1 MEHYLRL
8 ILKGH
13 KHQYEVENLC
23 RVFRPD
29 AKLPLAEEPPEKGD
43 YVLTEAREEGKKI
56 CLLARVRMEGIEAEE
71 TDQME
76 NGFPD
81 FEKES
86 EYRICVCLF
95 RAFTALT
102 GYRPK
107 WGILTGVRPTKLMR
121 RLLAELGTGEK
132 ALDYFTSRLF
142 VEPEKAA
149 LCLATAKSEEKILAQ
164 SRPDSFSLYISI
176 PFCPS
181 RCSYCSFVSHSIEKA
196 KKLLEPYVELLCREI
211 EDTAVYVRELGL
223 RLQTVYFGGG
233 TPTTLS
239 AELLKRVV
247 GAVAEQFDMS
257 HLMEYTVEAGRP
269 DTVTREKL
277 QAIREGGAGRVSI
290 NPQTMNNE
298 VLERIGRRHNSE
310 QTYAAY
316 RLARE
321 TGFEAVNM
329 DLIAGLPGDTFES
342 FRETLR
348 QVCALKPENIT
359 VHTLALKRSADLY
372 REEYYARS
380 GEAARMLEETH
391 NGLPIFGYRPY
402 YMYRQSKTAGN
413 LENVGFCREGYEGAY
428 NVFIMEEAH
437 TILACGAG
445 AVTKL
450 REPGGPM
457 IERVFNYK
465 YPYEYISR
473 FNDILNKKKRVRSF
487 YEEYSPLHR

>member
-1 MEHYLRL
+1 MENHMEL

-13 KHQYEVENLC
+13 AHQYEVENLC

-29 AKLPLAEEPPEKGD
+29 CKLPLAKEPSAEGD
-43 YVLTEAREEGKKI
+43 YVLTEAREEGDKTL
-56 CLLARVRMEGIEAEE
+56 LLARVRLGGREAEVTDHME
-71 TDQME
+71 TAS
-76 NGFPD
+76 PD

-86 EYRICVCLF
+86 EYRICICLF
-95 RAFTALT
+95 RAFTELT

-121 RLLAELGTGEK
+121 RLLADFGSEK
-132 ALDYFTSRLF
+132 QALDYFTGRLF

-149 LCLATAKSEEKILAQ
+149 LCLATAKSEAKILAQ
-164 SRPDSFSLYISI
+164 SGPDSFSLYISI

-181 RCSYCSFVSHSIEKA
+181 RCAYCSFVSHSIEKA

-211 EDTAVYVRELGL
+211 EDTAVYARELGL
-223 RLQTVYFGGG
+223 CLQSVYFGGG

-239 AELLKRVV
+239 AGQLRRVM
-247 GAVAEQFDMS
+247 GTVAEQFDLS
-257 HLMEYTVEAGRP
+257 HLLEYTVEAGRP
-269 DTVTREKL
+269 DTITEEKL
-277 QAIREGGAGRVSI
+277 RAIREGGAGRVSI
-290 NPQTMNNE
+290 NPQTMNDE
-298 VLERIGRRHNSE
+298 VLERIGRRHTSE
-310 QTYAAY
+310 QTLAAY
-316 RLARE
+316 RLAQE
-321 TGFEAVNM
+321 AGFDAVNM

-348 QVCALKPENIT
+348 QVCELGPQNIT

-380 GEAARMLEETH
+380 GEVAKMLEETH
-391 NGLPIFGYRPY
+391 RRLPLSGYRPY

-413 LENVGFCREGYEGAY
+413 LENVGFCRDGYEGVY

>member
-1 MEHYLRL
+1 MENYMEL

-13 KHQYEVENLC
+13 AHQYEVENLC

-29 AKLPLAEEPPEKGD
+29 CKLPLRQEPPAEGD
-43 YVLTEAREEGKKI
+43 YVLTQAKEEGDI
-56 CLLARVRMEGIEAEE
+56 TRLFARVRVGDREAEE
-71 TDQME
+71 ADQME
-76 NGFPD
+76 TASPD

-95 RAFTALT
+95 RAFIALT

-121 RLLAELGTGEK
+121 RLLAELGSEK
-132 ALDYFTSRLF
+132 QALDYFTGRLF
-142 VEPEKAA
+142 VEPEKAS
-149 LCLATAKSEEKILAQ
+149 LCLATAKSEGEILAK
-164 SRPDSFSLYISI
+164 SASDSFSLYISI

-196 KKLLEPYVELLCREI
+196 KKLLEPYVGLLCREI
-211 EDTAVYVRELGL
+211 EDTAAYARELGL
-223 RLQTVYFGGG
+223 RLQSIYFGGG

-239 AELLKRVV
+239 AEQLERVM
-247 GAVAEQFDMS
+247 GKVAEQFDFS
-257 HLMEYTVEAGRP
+257 SLLEYTVEAGRP
-269 DTVTREKL
+269 DTITHDKL
-277 QAIREGGAGRVSI
+277 RAIRESGANRVSI
-290 NPQTMNNE
+290 NPQTMNDE
-298 VLERIGRRHNSE
+298 VLERIGRRHTSE
-310 QTYAAY
+310 QTLAAY

-321 TGFEAVNM
+321 AGFEAINM

-348 QVCALKPENIT
+348 QVCALSPENIT

-380 GEAARMLEETH
+380 GEVAQMLEETH
-391 NGLPIFGYRPY
+391 RSLPLSGYRPY

-457 IERVFNYK
+457 IERIFNYK

-487 YEEYSPLHR
+487 YEEYSPEHR